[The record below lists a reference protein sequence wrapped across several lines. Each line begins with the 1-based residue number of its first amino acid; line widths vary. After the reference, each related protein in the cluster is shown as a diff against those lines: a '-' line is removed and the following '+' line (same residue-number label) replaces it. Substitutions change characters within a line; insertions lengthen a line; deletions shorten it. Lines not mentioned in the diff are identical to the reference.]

1 MKKDEFLERLAMS
14 AEKLS
19 EQERYSLL
27 EYFDELICDRKEDGE
42 EEEAIIASFG
52 APEEIARMV
61 EEERPRTEEQHPF
74 GEGMEGNSPKE
85 KLRMNPGEGKRY
97 FAPKDVHTV
106 RLRAENRGVD
116 VLLTQEEQI
125 SVEFIPVEGKDEV
138 EVYDKD
144 GEFFF
149 CQRMRFRPIADVWSL
164 LKSGRKGNRIILY
177 IPGSYQGRIVIRDG
191 NSSVNVRGL
200 SRISEL
206 EVTTSNSSIS
216 CLDTQVNGRTK
227 LWTGN
232 SSVTVSQWE
241 GEELD
246 VKTSNGR
253 IRLDHVRTPGR
264 VTAKTSNSAVE
275 ADRVDAS
282 EIYLKT
288 SNGKITGSVA
298 GDLSQYDIVSKTGNA
313 SSNLPSMYH
322 GTGERKLS
330 AETSNGKIQIQFE
343 RG

>member
-1 MKKDEFLERLAMS
+1 
-14 AEKLS
+14 
-19 EQERYSLL
+19 
-27 EYFDELICDRKEDGE
+27 
-42 EEEAIIASFG
+42 
-52 APEEIARMV
+52 
-61 EEERPRTEEQHPF
+61 
-74 GEGMEGNSPKE
+74 MEGNSPKE

-164 LKSGRKGNRIILY
+164 LKS
-177 IPGSYQGRIVIRDG
+177 
-191 NSSVNVRGL
+191 
-200 SRISEL
+200 
-206 EVTTSNSSIS
+206 
-216 CLDTQVNGRTK
+216 
-227 LWTGN
+227 
-232 SSVTVSQWE
+232 
-241 GEELD
+241 
-246 VKTSNGR
+246 
-253 IRLDHVRTPGR
+253 
-264 VTAKTSNSAVE
+264 
-275 ADRVDAS
+275 
-282 EIYLKT
+282 
-288 SNGKITGSVA
+288 
-298 GDLSQYDIVSKTGNA
+298 TGNA

>member
-1 MKKDEFLERLAMS
+1 M
-14 AEKLS
+14 
-19 EQERYSLL
+19 
-27 EYFDELICDRKEDGE
+27 
-42 EEEAIIASFG
+42 
-52 APEEIARMV
+52 
-61 EEERPRTEEQHPF
+61 
-74 GEGMEGNSPKE
+74 
-85 KLRMNPGEGKRY
+85 
-97 FAPKDVHTV
+97 
-106 RLRAENRGVD
+106 
-116 VLLTQEEQI
+116 
-125 SVEFIPVEGKDEV
+125 EGKDEV

-241 GEELD
+241 GDQQRQNTAGSCPDARQGDRKNLKQRRGSRQSGCLRNLFKDEQR
-246 VKTSNGR
+246 KNHRQRGR
-253 IRLDHVRTPGR
+253 GLVPI
-264 VTAKTSNSAVE
+264 
-275 ADRVDAS
+275 
-282 EIYLKT
+282 
-288 SNGKITGSVA
+288 
-298 GDLSQYDIVSKTGNA
+298 
-313 SSNLPSMYH
+313 
-322 GTGERKLS
+322 
-330 AETSNGKIQIQFE
+330 
-343 RG
+343 